1 MRISAIIAIFVI
13 TLVTGM
19 FPESL
24 GFCKRKTGDDVIS
37 LRVQNEPLGDVLQTI
52 SEMTG
57 HLFILER
64 KWENL
69 PVSASFQNLSLHRGM
84 QRILK
89 DLNNAI
95 IYGSDGEITIFIK
108 DKSSLRT
115 MADNDS
121 AAQTAQGE
129 EASAVD
135 SSLLTESS
143 APVHEPLNQ
152 PTEGQIQ
159 ESPEQFPESLGKKS
173 KPEFSL
179 PPEEIQSS
187 ANDSGAGV
195 KQDSPEPSVVP
206 AVPDTETAIDGSQ
219 PKIGQRQEP

>member
-1 MRISAIIAIFVI
+1 MKKATVI
-13 TLVTGM
+13 VLVVM
-19 FPESL
+19 
-24 GFCKRKTGDDVIS
+24 
-37 LRVQNEPLGDVLQTI
+37 
-52 SEMTG
+52 M
-57 HLFILER
+57 
-64 KWENL
+64 
-69 PVSASFQNLSLHRGM
+69 ASFFS
-84 QRILK
+84 
-89 DLNNAI
+89 
-95 IYGSDGEITIFIK
+95 
-108 DKSSLRT
+108 
-115 MADNDS
+115 MADNDA

-159 ESPEQFPESLGKKS
+159 ESPEQFPESLGKKF
-173 KPEFSL
+173 KPEFGL
-179 PPEEIQSS
+179 PPEENQIS

-219 PKIGQRQEP
+219 PEIGQRQEP